1 MPVVL
6 FVLGLATLFF
16 TISKSAS
23 ASPHGGGGGGGPAL
37 PPGPGGGGKQ
47 SYTLDRAMPQALVEQ
62 VLSAVTT
69 EMDPAKLEAFA
80 AALEGQYPLAA
91 NVLRTRAA
99 ALRALPPV
107 LPPPRVTPPPAQ
119 VPAPPPPPAWPQ
131 PPLAGP
137 VVPPPVQPAPAP
149 APVVVTPPA
158 PAPGP
163 VVPPAPT
170 AQPALPPAPP
180 PPAAASVLDPIAQA
194 LGIPAEIQTL
204 PEPLRSQVM
213 AQLAMGTD
221 VAAMEA
227 LAAQLAPTH
236 PALAKALR
244 LRAEALKPLSPASAV
259 PAPPPPFVPGVLV
272 PPAPAP
278 ATPSASPFPVPPGLD
293 LGIPPDV
300 ALAVAKALATETD
313 PANLRGFA
321 ASIRARYP
329 LAAAL
334 LEARA
339 ATLAPKPAPAKPT
352 QPGPAPVPP
361 PPVPAGGSYVVRAGD
376 NPSSIAQKLTG
387 NAGRWRELVGAN
399 PQKPRSKDGNFATL
413 SAGERINL
421 PASWGSSAGAGGRGG
436 SATPTKD
443 ASKDSG
449 GPLLA
454 ATEVVTNKGG
464 SNAARA

>member
-37 PPGPGGGGKQ
+37 PPGPGGSGGKQ
-47 SYTLDRAMPQALVEQ
+47 SYTLDRTMPQALVEQ
-62 VLSAVTT
+62 VLAAVTT
-69 EMDPAKLEAFA
+69 ETDPAKLEAFA

-91 NVLRTRAA
+91 GVLRSRAA
-99 ALRALPPV
+99 VLRALPPV
-107 LPPPRVTPPPAQ
+107 LPPPRVTPPVAPPAQ
-119 VPAPPPPPAWPQ
+119 VPAPPPPPA
-131 PPLAGP
+131 
-137 VVPPPVQPAPAP
+137 
-149 APVVVTPPA
+149 TPPA
-158 PAPGP
+158 PIPGP
-163 VVPPAPT
+163 VVPPA

-259 PAPPPPFVPGVLV
+259 PAPPPFVPGVL
-272 PPAPAP
+272 PPAPVPAP
-278 ATPSASPFPVPPGLD
+278 SAPSASPFPIPPGLD
-293 LGIPPDV
+293 LGMPPDV

-339 ATLAPKPAPAKPT
+339 ATLSPKPAPAPAKPA
-352 QPGPAPVPP
+352 QPAAPVPP
-361 PPVPAGGSYVVRAGD
+361 PPVPAGGSYVVLAGD
-376 NPSSIAQKLTG
+376 NPSKIAQKLTG

-421 PASWGSSAGAGGRGG
+421 PASWGGGGGAGARGG

-464 SNAARA
+464 PNAARA

>member
-47 SYTLDRAMPQALVEQ
+47 SYTLDRTMPQALVEQ

-69 EMDPAKLEAFA
+69 ETDPAKLEAFA

-91 NVLRTRAA
+91 GVLRTRAA

-107 LPPPRVTPPPAQ
+107 LPPPRVTPPAR
-119 VPAPPPPPAWPQ
+119 VPAPPPPAWPQ
-131 PPLAGP
+131 PPQAGP
-137 VVPPPVQPAPAP
+137 VAPPPVQPAPAP

-158 PAPGP
+158 PVPGP

-170 AQPALPPAPP
+170 AQPALPPAPAP
-180 PPAAASVLDPIAQA
+180 ASVLDPIAQA

-204 PEPLRSQVM
+204 SEPLRSQVM

-221 VAAMEA
+221 IAAMEA
-227 LAAQLAPTH
+227 LAVQLAPTH

-244 LRAEALKPLSPASAV
+244 LRAEALKPLTPASAM

-272 PPAPAP
+272 PPGPAP
-278 ATPSASPFPVPPGLD
+278 AAPAASPFPLPPGLD
-293 LGIPPDV
+293 MGIPPDV

-313 PANLRGFA
+313 AANLRGFA

-339 ATLAPKPAPAKPT
+339 ATLAPKPAPVPAKPT
-352 QPGPAPVPP
+352 QPVGPAPVAP
-361 PPVPAGGSYVVRAGD
+361 PPVPAGGTYVVLAGD
-376 NPSSIAQKLTG
+376 NPSKIAAKLTG

-413 SAGERINL
+413 STGERINL
-421 PASWGSSAGAGGRGG
+421 PASWGGGGGAGARGG
-436 SATPTKD
+436 GATPTKD

-464 SNAARA
+464 PHAARA